1 MHLTCWRNSS
11 GHLNHIVLY
20 DIACTLHRHLKV
32 MQGQHDDVI
41 IKSTSYR
48 IGADKT
54 FCKVFHWAFLYSMC
68 MVTVQSAR

>member
-1 MHLTCWRNSS
+1 MLEQLKNSS

-41 IKSTSYR
+41 IKST
-48 IGADKT
+48 

-68 MVTVQSAR
+68 MVTVQSVR